1 MSYEIFKELCE
12 KRGVKIAEVARA
24 TGIAHPTFT
33 AWKKGEYIPKNEKMQ
48 KIADFFD
55 VPVSYFYSDE
65 ELPSYYFDEA
75 TAKLA
80 EEMALKPG
88 IRRLFDASRDLSDE
102 SLKMFAEMINTYK
115 KTNPDG

>member
-12 KRGVKIAEVARA
+12 KNGVRTAEVARA

-48 KIADFFD
+48 KIADYFG

-65 ELPSYYFDEA
+65 EIPEYYFNEE
-75 TAKLA
+75 TAALA
-80 EEMALKPG
+80 EELANKPG
-88 IRRLFDASRDLSDE
+88 LRRLFDASRNLSE
-102 SLKMFAEMINTYK
+102 ENLKMFAEMINTFK

>member
-1 MSYEIFKELCE
+1 MSYEIFKELCK

-80 EEMALKPG
+80 EEMQSKPG
-88 IRRLFDASRDLSDE
+88 IRRLFDASRGLSEDN
-102 SLKMFAEMINTYK
+102 LKMFADMIETFK